1 MSSRNNKTIPANASR
16 VPEQVFRN
24 NGIGGIRF
32 NGKSYFTH
40 PTMVREKIDGDG
52 AVRKIWNVEV
62 PVKNLFGFRLADIP
76 ADINIIPYE
85 ILLHAKLPP
94 LLAFEHCGC
103 CDEVVACIV
112 YAGERTLWP
121 EKIDLGKFMKMTT
134 EAVDERN
141 ITVGDVYR
149 PAHGDEGDVVWSRY
163 AVQIPGDTAID
174 EAIKRVETIA
184 GEIEKVRDEKLS
196 RS

>member
-1 MSSRNNKTIPANASR
+1 
-16 VPEQVFRN
+16 
-24 NGIGGIRF
+24 
-32 NGKSYFTH
+32 
-40 PTMVREKIDGDG
+40 
-52 AVRKIWNVEV
+52 
-62 PVKNLFGFRLADIP
+62 
-76 ADINIIPYE
+76 
-85 ILLHAKLPP
+85 
-94 LLAFEHCGC
+94 
-103 CDEVVACIV
+103 
-112 YAGERTLWP
+112 
-121 EKIDLGKFMKMTT
+121 MTT